1 MSIGYVKSQINPDLL
16 ESDPTTY
23 YERLLE
29 IKSDPELSAALRHV
43 MNVTD
48 EMRTFNSPPV
58 MQLSYMVGTLLRSDP
73 EVEECTFYGKHTSI
87 SDEQGC
93 LILDAMIL
101 AGADIYI
108 EDFYK
113 TNLKASL
120 DETDTLTARKDNTKF
135 REKVAE
141 LFKSTLRHPA
151 E

>member
-1 MSIGYVKSQINPDLL
+1 MSIGYVKSLINPDLL

-29 IKSDPELSAALRHV
+29 IKSDPELSTALRHV
-43 MNVTD
+43 MNVT
-48 EMRTFNSPPV
+48 EEIRTFYSPPV

-73 EVEECTFYGKHTSI
+73 EVEECIFYGKHTSI
-87 SDEQGC
+87 SDDLGC

-108 EDFYK
+108 ENYYK
-113 TNLKASL
+113 TNLKAGL
-120 DETDTLTARKDNTKF
+120 DETETLTVRKDNSKF
-135 REKVAE
+135 KAKIAE
-141 LFKSTLRHPA
+141 LFKATRPPA